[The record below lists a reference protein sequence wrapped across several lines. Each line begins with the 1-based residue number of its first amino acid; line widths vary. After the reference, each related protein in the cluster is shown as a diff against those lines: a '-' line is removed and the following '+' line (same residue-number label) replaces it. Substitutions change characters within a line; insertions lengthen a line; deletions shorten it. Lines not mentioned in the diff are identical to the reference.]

1 MQTIKKILLLLDA
14 RERKQAFFL
23 LLMIIIMALLDM
35 LGIASVVPFM
45 AVITNPDIIET
56 NEYLNKVFL
65 ISNRF
70 GVENKDQFLF
80 VLGVFVFLFLVISL
94 SFKALTSYSQLRFV
108 QMRRFTIGKRVL
120 ELLKLVYQ

>member
-70 GVENKDQFLF
+70 GQ
-80 VLGVFVFLFLVISL
+80 
-94 SFKALTSYSQLRFV
+94 
-108 QMRRFTIGKRVL
+108 
-120 ELLKLVYQ
+120 KL